1 MGHRVQITKLIIV
14 NPKSEYRNPK
24 QIQNLHPV
32 ESSEGGP
39 PTGSIPQGRF
49 SNVPNKNSK
58 ANSGLFR
65 FGHLNFDHSDL
76 PFDVAQ
82 GGELVEPFRA
92 SNLGIRILSAVCRLS
107 SVV

>member
-1 MGHRVQITKLIIV
+1 M
-14 NPKSEYRNPK
+14 
-24 QIQNLHPV
+24 

-92 SNLGIRILSAVCRLS
+92 SNLGIRILSVLCLPREIALALFHWGRLS